1 VDFGAD
7 HGRAGHRSGQVN
19 THVYHHITEPA
30 HFTVKATP
38 MMFSNDYRPGR
49 RINGYDTTRGD
60 LSMNV
65 ITGDGVPV
73 PVDKH
78 RRRIEG
84 GPSPELQKMN
94 DQFFHLP
101 AERELLVSPRR
112 PAVRE
117 EKEPPKT
124 KPMGKKVHGTA
135 RRETQIQTFLM
146 DERRPK
152 AVGPVRDAKPAAA
165 TTPVAHFEEMCAETR
180 QAVQERR
187 LWGQIFKARGQD
199 SMKLG

>member
-1 VDFGAD
+1 
-7 HGRAGHRSGQVN
+7 
-19 THVYHHITEPA
+19 
-30 HFTVKATP
+30 

-135 RRETQIQTFLM
+135 RRESHTS
-146 DERRPK
+146 RRCAPRQSRRSRS
-152 AVGPVRDAKPAAA
+152 GGCGVRSL
-165 TTPVAHFEEMCAETR
+165 
-180 QAVQERR
+180 R
-187 LWGQIFKARGQD
+187 LEDR
-199 SMKLG
+199 